1 MAAVRIV
8 SATDVV
14 CARKQDTDFTQQ
26 VAIEVDNEYLL
37 KVKREGKNLV
47 DEMNASLTAIQ
58 LNRESERL
66 QASLERST
74 GKLWNRLQ
82 KAKGGSER
90 KRIKDGKT
98 RVMLKEGDTVDV
110 GVLTQNLQQAEVSMH
125 VA

>member
-58 LNRESERL
+58 LNRKSEQL

-74 GKLWNRLQ
+74 GNLWNRLQ

-98 RVMLKEGDTVDV
+98 WVMLKEGDTIDV

>member
-58 LNRESERL
+58 LNRESEQL

-82 KAKGGSER
+82 K
-90 KRIKDGKT
+90 
-98 RVMLKEGDTVDV
+98 LKEGVK
-110 GVLTQNLQQAEVSMH
+110 GRESRMERH
-125 VA
+125 G

>member
-14 CARKQDTDFTQQ
+14 CVRKQDTDFTQQ

-47 DEMNASLTAIQ
+47 DEINASLTAIQ

-98 RVMLKEGDTVDV
+98 RVMLKEGDTIDV